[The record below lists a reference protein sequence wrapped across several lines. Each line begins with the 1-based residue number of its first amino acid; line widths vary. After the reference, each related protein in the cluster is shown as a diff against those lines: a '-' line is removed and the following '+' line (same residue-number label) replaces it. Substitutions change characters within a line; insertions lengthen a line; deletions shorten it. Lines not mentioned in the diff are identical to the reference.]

1 MVAKRA
7 RIVWTKIAQSHLK
20 QAFDHISEDSPQN
33 AIKVVSDIT
42 ETVEKAAEHPDAS
55 PPDKLKLENDGTYR
69 AFEKHQY
76 RISYRYAAG
85 VLRVL
90 RVRHTKMKPKYY

>member
-1 MVAKRA
+1 MVEKRA
-7 RIVWTKIAQSHLK
+7 RIVWTKIAQNHLK
-20 QAFDHISEDSPQN
+20 QVFEHISEDSPQN

-42 ETVEKAAEHPDAS
+42 GDVERAAEHPDAY

-69 AFEKHQY
+69 AFEKHRY
-76 RISYRYAAG
+76 RISYRYATG

-90 RVRHTKMKPKYY
+90 RVRHTKMKPKYH